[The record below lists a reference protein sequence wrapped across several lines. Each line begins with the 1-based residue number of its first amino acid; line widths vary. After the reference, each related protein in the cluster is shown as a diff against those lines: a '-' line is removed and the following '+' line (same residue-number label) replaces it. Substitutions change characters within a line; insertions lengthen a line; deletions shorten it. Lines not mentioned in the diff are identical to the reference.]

1 MTFNKKQMQ
10 PLIDKY
16 QINPETN
23 KLFQRLIEMFDGQ
36 SNYQLW
42 AVKAIFSQTT
52 NIGTIEVIKEWIE
65 KYPTAIKQLSKQNIV
80 SYSTRSAF
88 EELLKEMRGVE
99 LLSLIKESISKF
111 NTDQRKLL
119 SESIFKKEYTPI
131 EAYNEQRIHE
141 WADVFGRFEKLP
153 FKRKQ
158 NFYKSY
164 SAVRSVSQLMN
175 DIKQSIKGDYTWDRE
190 DLLAYVENNTPDCT
204 VVYDKNNVVI
214 LNVPSFASSQKLGG
228 NGRTQ
233 WCLCR
238 EAHYFSSYVTS
249 KKDCSQYF
257 LFDFSRK
264 ETDVFSHI
272 GFTVSMSSG
281 ITQAQTGNNEP
292 MINPYRQK
300 NESLSIGMVLEKLGL
315 KTSDFMKL
323 NKKPTYKWT
332 IEDVLKLIAMS
343 SENYKLAME
352 KDNKVIVEVLK
363 PDALTNLVSHTFIR
377 TENFPCDQYSNTY
390 IFMDFDKKYDDD
402 KAIVGMS
409 YRKDMYGTLSLSYM
423 SDVFGA
429 DITKAGYLAKVG
441 LETKDFLQR
450 ENIDP
455 SIMLHKLIDENDQ
468 IGAIKLIEEEG
479 DKVDVNFEF
488 NKRMPIFSAMNFKM
502 FELFEKILNHPKF
515 DPSIQD
521 GFGETL
527 LQSLTY
533 LYGSTDVTSTE
544 QETKRLASI
553 IEMIIGITKN
563 FNNVDMNNDTALNIA
578 CEFPKAVW
586 IVDRLAR
593 MKDVNVNIVNDFEC
607 DCVGQCI
614 RQKNLE
620 ALKILGQRED
630 IKVTKTSEELA
641 KFFGV
646 DLKKYIK
653 PNKNFFNEPHMK
665 NPHGEFKSEAKKMA
679 ETEDAFSEA
688 L

>member
-23 KLFQRLIEMFDGQ
+23 KLFQKLIEMFDGQ

-52 NIGTIEVIKEWIE
+52 NIGTIEVIKDWIE
-65 KYPTAIKQLSKQNIV
+65 KYPSAIKSLSKQNIV
-80 SYSTRSAF
+80 SYSTKSAF
-88 EELLKEMRGVE
+88 EGLLKEMRGIE
-99 LLSLIKESISKF
+99 IMSLIKDSISKF

-119 SESIFKKEYTPI
+119 SEYLFKKEYTPM
-131 EAYNEQRIHE
+131 EVYEKSNMHE
-141 WADVFGRFEKLP
+141 WAEIFGKFEKLS
-153 FKRKQ
+153 FKRRQ

-164 SAVRSVSQLMN
+164 SAVRSVEQLMN
-175 DIKQSIKGDYTWDRE
+175 DIKQSIKRDYEWDRE
-190 DLLAYVENNTPDCT
+190 DLLAYVENNTPDCN

-214 LNVPSFASSQKLGG
+214 LNVPSFSSSHKLGG

-233 WCLCR
+233 WCICR
-238 EAHYFSSYVTS
+238 ESHYFTSYVTS

-281 ITQAQTGNNEP
+281 IVQAQTGNNEP

-300 NESLSIGMVLEKLGL
+300 NESLSISMVLEKLGL

-323 NKKPTYKWT
+323 NKKPSYKWT

-343 SENYKLAME
+343 SNNFKLAME
-352 KDNKVIVEVLK
+352 KDNKVVVEILNSS
-363 PDALTNLVSHTFIR
+363 AITNLVGHTFIR
-377 TENFPCDQYSNTY
+377 TENFPCDQYSNT
-390 IFMDFDKKYDDD
+390 FLLMDFNRKYDEDT
-402 KAIVGMS
+402 AIVAMS

-423 SDVFGA
+423 SDIYGA
-429 DITKAGYLAKVG
+429 DITKAGHLAKVG
-441 LETKDFLQR
+441 LETKDFLER
-450 ENIDP
+450 TNIDP

-479 DKVDVNFEF
+479 DKLDVNFEF
-488 NKRMPIFSAMNFKM
+488 NKRMPIFSAMNFRM
-502 FELFEKILNHPKF
+502 YDLFEKIMNHPKF
-515 DPSIQD
+515 NPSIQD

-544 QETKRLASI
+544 EETKTLAYI
-553 IEMIIGITKN
+553 IEKIMSVTKN

-586 IVDRLAR
+586 IVDKLAR
-593 MKDVNVNIVNDFEC
+593 MKEVNVNIVNDFEC
-607 DCVGQCI
+607 DCIGQCI

-630 IKVTKTSEELA
+630 IKITSTSEELA

-646 DLKKYIK
+646 NLKDYIK
-653 PNKNFFNEPHMK
+653 PNKNFFNEPAMK
-665 NPHGEFKSEAKKMA
+665 NPHGEFVPKKSIS
-679 ETEDAFSEA
+679 ETEDAFANA